1 METVTLT
8 LWQLLASPAV
18 FTFAKDVLFIILIG
32 VSLEDWKGRISQ
44 EGKTD
49 KVSSSFP
56 KVCFLLGVGVI
67 WMSCV
72 WEEHVVT
79 SPLVNA
85 ALCLC
90 HLTDVSVG

>member
-1 METVTLT
+1 MGPS
-8 LWQLLASPAV
+8 AS
-18 FTFAKDVLFIILIG
+18 TFAKNVLFIILIG
-32 VSLEDWKGRISQ
+32 VGLEDWKGWIGQ

-67 WMSCV
+67 WMRCV

-85 ALCLC
+85 ALC
-90 HLTDVSVG
+90 